1 MFIKVLICMDTMN
14 MHMNMN
20 MHWCIDAVM
29 QWGKSCT
36 HMNMHL
42 LEYELDMSNLNMN
55 ILVECNVY
63 DV

>member
-1 MFIKVLICMDTMN
+1 MDTMN

-20 MHWCIDAVM
+20 MHWYIDVVI
-29 QWGKSCT
+29 QWGKLCAQ
-36 HMNMHL
+36 MNMHL
-42 LEYELDMSNLNMN
+42 LDYELDMSNLNMN